1 MRRKILI
8 AVVAVLIIIQFLQP
22 GKNIADG
29 MSENDITKVYQ
40 VPDNVLRTLE
50 QKCYDCH
57 SQNTHYPWYY
67 NIQPIGWWMDY
78 HIREGKDEL
87 NFSEFKTYD
96 EKKANHKLEEL
107 AEVVN
112 EGSMPLQSYTWMH
125 RDAKVTPEEAAALVN
140 WVKSLGIVTEESH

>member
-8 AVVAVLIIIQFLQP
+8 ALVAVLIIIQFLQP
-22 GKNIADG
+22 GKNIAEG
-29 MSENDITKVYQ
+29 ISENDITKVYE
-40 VPDNVLRTLE
+40 VPGNVLKTFQ

-78 HIREGKDEL
+78 HVREGKDEL

-96 EKKANHKLEEL
+96 TKRANHKLEEL

-112 EGSMPLQSYTWMH
+112 EGSMPLQSYIWMH
-125 RDAKVTPEEAAALVN
+125 GDAKVTSEEAQSIIS
-140 WVKSLGIVTEESH
+140 WVESLGIVTEEGH

>member
-29 MSENDITKVYQ
+29 ISENDITKVYQ
-40 VPDNVLRTLE
+40 VPDNVLHTLE
-50 QKCYDCH
+50 KKCYDCH

-67 NIQPIGWWMDY
+67 HVQPIGWWMDY

-96 EKKANHKLEEL
+96 EKRANHKLEEL

-112 EGSMPLQSYTWMH
+112 EGSMPLESYTWMH
-125 RDAKVTPEEAAALVN
+125 GDAKLTPEETASLVN